1 MESFRRNMKYIDLS
15 VFGALI
21 LLAVYACIAI
31 NATTRGNHNP
41 LIPSHVMSKQIMWE
55 IIGMIALVAG
65 MLFDY
70 RLLRRVHWWVYGI
83 SMVLLVAVFAFPAV
97 QGAHSWIRLHSLSV
111 QPSELAKLALI
122 IWLATFMAN
131 VEESEVPDYR
141 LRKQWIIFPIF
152 LVPFALTYKEP
163 ALGQALVMI
172 AIVLTMY
179 TVFARRAS
187 FLVIMGFVVVIVAA
201 CILAT
206 TIYTQQTLGLIQNV
220 LIKHHLLKAYQS
232 YRILTWLDPSFSQD
246 QYGYNIHMAQTA
258 IGSGQLFGEGYGKG
272 VLTSGGWVPNQWTDY
287 IFSAIG
293 EEFGFVGSAI
303 LVLLFLVLCYR
314 LIRIAQ
320 TTIDPFGMY
329 IAIGV
334 VGMFS
339 FQVFENIGA
348 DMYLS
353 PSTGITLPFISYG
366 GTSLAIDYLAVGLV
380 LSVGL
385 RRRKIRFQTIEH
397 KGRSL

>member
-1 MESFRRNMKYIDLS
+1 
-15 VFGALI
+15 
-21 LLAVYACIAI
+21 
-31 NATTRGNHNP
+31 
-41 LIPSHVMSKQIMWE
+41 
-55 IIGMIALVAG
+55 
-65 MLFDY
+65 
-70 RLLRRVHWWVYGI
+70 
-83 SMVLLVAVFAFPAV
+83 
-97 QGAHSWIRLHSLSV
+97 
-111 QPSELAKLALI
+111 
-122 IWLATFMAN
+122 
-131 VEESEVPDYR
+131 
-141 LRKQWIIFPIF
+141 
-152 LVPFALTYKEP
+152 
-163 ALGQALVMI
+163 MI